1 MLDIAFIRQNAEA
14 VRTAVL
20 NKRLD
25 LDVDAL
31 LGADKVRRETVGAL
45 DTKRARKNALSA
57 LIPKAKP
64 EERATLVAE
73 AKEVRAEI
81 ERLEPALAEA
91 TKTYDALMLRVTDEP
106 VLQRLGFLRVEE
118 PGQTAH

>member
-1 MLDIAFIRQNAEA
+1 MLDIAFIRQNADA
-14 VRTAVL
+14 VKAAVT

-31 LGADKVRRETVGAL
+31 LAADRQRRETVGAL

-64 EERATLVAE
+64 EERAALVAE
-73 AKEVRAEI
+73 AKEVRADI
-81 ERLEPALAEA
+81 EKLEPALTEA
-91 TKTYDALMLRVTDEP
+91 NASFDALMLR
-106 VLQRLGFLRVEE
+106 
-118 PGQTAH
+118 